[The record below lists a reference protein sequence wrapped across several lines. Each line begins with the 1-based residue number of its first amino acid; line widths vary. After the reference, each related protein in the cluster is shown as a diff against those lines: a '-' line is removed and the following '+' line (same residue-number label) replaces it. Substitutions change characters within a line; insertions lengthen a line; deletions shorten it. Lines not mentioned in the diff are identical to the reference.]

1 MLLFIEIY
9 FIISILLTIGLCLM
23 DEDIKNRIDD
33 LLMSNHST
41 IAKIAAMAV
50 ILCMIPAVV
59 IYAIFKRGGKN

>member
-9 FIISILLTIGLCLM
+9 FIISILLTIGLCLT

-33 LLMSNHST
+33 LLTSNYST

-50 ILCMIPAVV
+50 ILCMIPVVV
-59 IYAIFKRGGKN
+59 IYAIIKRGGKK